1 MRKIGPKYFVIAA
14 ALCAAWPAL
23 ADDSTAELS
32 AGGIVFTQNADIRMA
47 SEDLRVSPYDVKVR
61 YEFVNDSGHDIDTIV
76 AFPLPDVDMEKL
88 VETPLGRMT
97 DDSKNFVNFRATA
110 DGKPIALQFERKA
123 IHNGKD
129 ISDKVRA
136 AGLDV
141 DIYSDAYHTKLDN
154 LAPAKK
160 KQLKD
165 RGLMNLDENWV
176 QPVWIVQTRYWW
188 RQHFPAGKT
197 TVIEHEYAPVTGQ
210 SMFDKYN
217 LEGHYWKDFHDK
229 FCVDR
234 ATETQIRHDV
244 TTRPPQKGN
253 AYYMYQVYDTGFVLK
268 TARNWKGPIGR
279 FHLTL
284 DKLKPL
290 SIISLC
296 WKGALKK
303 TGPTTY
309 ESDQR
314 DFAPAQDLRMVVL
327 E

>member
-1 MRKIGPKYFVIAA
+1 MRKAWIAVA
-14 ALCAAWPAL
+14 VLSVTTPAL

-47 SEDLRVSPYDVKVR
+47 SEDLRISPYDVKVR
-61 YEFVNDSGHDIDTIV
+61 YEFDNDSGRDIDAIV
-76 AFPLPDVDMEKL
+76 AFPLPDVDMERL

-110 DGKPIALQFERKA
+110 DGKPIAAQFERKA
-123 IHNGKD
+123 IHNGRD
-129 ISDKVRA
+129 VTDKVRA

-141 DIYSDAYHTKLDN
+141 DIYSGPYRDKLDN
-154 LAPAKK
+154 LPMAKK
-160 KQLKD
+160 KQLQSQ
-165 RGLMNLDENWV
+165 GLMNIGEDNWV
-176 QPVWIVQTRYWW
+176 QPRWIVKTKYWW
-188 RQHFPAGKT
+188 RQHFPPGR

-217 LEGHYWKDFHDK
+217 LEGHYWKDFRDR
-229 FCVDR
+229 FCVHGK
-234 ATETQIRHDV
+234 TEAQIRHDV
-244 TTRPPQKGN
+244 AVRPPQQGN
-253 AYYMYQVYDTGFVLK
+253 AYYMFWVSDTDFVLK

-290 SIISLC
+290 NIISLC
-296 WKGALKK
+296 WNAPLKQ

-309 ESDQR
+309 ESDLAN
-314 DFAPAQDLRMVVL
+314 FSPAQDLRIVVM